1 MSKYSLNKTPLD
13 ILHDIATKV
22 KALRKEKSLSQYD
35 LAKKSGV
42 SIGSLRRFEQTG
54 QVSLASLLKILN
66 VLDRLNELETIL
78 ALNNDK
84 NIDRL
89 FSDKTRK

>member
-1 MSKYSLNKTPLD
+1 MGKYSLNKTPLD
-13 ILHDIATKV
+13 ILHDIAAKV

-35 LAKKSGV
+35 LAIKSGV
-42 SIGSLRRFEQTG
+42 STGSLRRFEQTG
-54 QVSLASLLKILN
+54 QVSLESLLKILN
-66 VLDRLNELETIL
+66 VLDRLKELETIL
-78 ALNNDK
+78 APNNDK

>member
-1 MSKYSLNKTPLD
+1 MGKYSLNKTPLD
-13 ILHDIATKV
+13 ISHEIAAKV
-22 KALRKEKSLSQYD
+22 KVLRKEKSLSQYD
-35 LAKKSGV
+35 LAIKSGV
-42 SIGSLRRFEQTG
+42 STGSLRRFEQTG
-54 QVSLASLLKILN
+54 QVSLESLLKILN

-78 ALNNDK
+78 APNNDK

>member
-1 MSKYSLNKTPLD
+1 MGRYSLTKTPLD
-13 ILHDIATKV
+13 ILHEIAAKV
-22 KALRKEKSLSQYD
+22 KALRKAKSLSQYD

-42 SIGSLRRFEQTG
+42 STGSIRRFEQTG
-54 QVSLASLLKILN
+54 QVSLESLLKILN

-78 ALNNDK
+78 ASNNDK
-84 NIDRL
+84 NIERL